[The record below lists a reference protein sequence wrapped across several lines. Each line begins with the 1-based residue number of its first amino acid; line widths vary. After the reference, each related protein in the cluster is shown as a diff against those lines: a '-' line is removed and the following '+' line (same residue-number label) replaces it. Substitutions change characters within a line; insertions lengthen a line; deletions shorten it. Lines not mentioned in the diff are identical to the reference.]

1 MRTATPWWLAWAH
14 LGALVVLFV
23 AQRFLD
29 PWPTLAL
36 AGTVAAVVVVAAV
49 IALRVVAVVR
59 TKDNRRRVERTHLLA
74 AAGTALAIV
83 LYVLGTKA
91 GMDLAGQGDL
101 AATGAHRWRTA
112 CFALSAIAAV
122 ASIVPILMIEVTLGV
137 ARRDTFDLAPAG
149 DDDAVEYRRVREVG
163 LSGLTVALAAAL
175 LMTTCSVAR
184 QRNMRA
190 DVSYFKTS
198 QPGDSTRAI
207 LTNTSDPI
215 TVLLFFPKVNEVR
228 EEVRAYFDALAG
240 ATGRVTV
247 EEHDLVVSRALAETH
262 KVSKD
267 GTIVL
272 VRGEGD
278 KQKSE
283 KIEIDTDIDKARR
296 AVKTTSTSR
305 PTLRNLDAAV
315 NASLMK
321 LVRDKRKA
329 YLTVGHGE
337 INDPDSLDPALRA
350 KLPDAKATVIK
361 AMLQAQ
367 NYEVKNLGL
376 IDGLG
381 SDIPEDATMVLV
393 LGPRTPLLD
402 EELASL
408 DRYLE
413 RGGNLLIALDPRSD
427 AVLGPLEARL
437 GVHFDRTP
445 LLDDKNFVAAR
456 GPKWAITNQFS
467 SHASITS
474 LSKAASNEGV
484 LLLESGSLDDV
495 AFGGAADAE
504 KPKRTYVIRSMQQSF
519 RDLDG
524 NSAFTE
530 GTEKRDRHNV
540 AAAIEGPSLA
550 GAAEGDPAAGFR
562 AMVFADLDL
571 FVDRPVQ
578 QGGQVFLETW
588 GGPMPSDAIKW
599 VGGEEIF
606 SGEITSENDV
616 EINQSKRQDS
626 WWFLLTILGGPAIV
640 LGVGLV
646 TTRRRRPKTKKPAAA
661 TKETSR

>member
-1 MRTATPWWLAWAH
+1 MAMRTATPWWLAWAH
-14 LGALVVLFV
+14 LGALLILFV

-29 PWPTLAL
+29 PWPTMRSAL
-36 AGTVAAVVVVAAV
+36 TVAAVVVVAAV
-49 IALRVVAVVR
+49 VALRVVAVVR

-74 AAGTALAIV
+74 AAGTVVAIL
-83 LYVLGTKA
+83 LYLLGTKW
-91 GMDLAGQGDL
+91 GMDLAGQGHL
-101 AATGAHRWRTA
+101 ETVGTHRWRTA
-112 CFALSAIAAV
+112 LFALSAAAAIAA
-122 ASIVPILMIEVTLGV
+122 IVPILMIEATLGV
-137 ARRDTFDLAPAG
+137 ARREMFDLAVKK

-163 LSGLTVALAAAL
+163 LSGLTVALAAAM
-175 LMTTCSVAR
+175 LMATCSVAR

-198 QPGDSTRAI
+198 QPGDSTSAI
-207 LTNTSDPI
+207 LKNTSEPI
-215 TVLLFFPKVNEVR
+215 RVLLFFPSVNEVK
-228 EEVRAYFDALAG
+228 EEVRAYFNALAS
-240 ATGRVTV
+240 ATGRVTI
-247 EEHDLVVSRALAETH
+247 EEHDLVRDRKVAEEN
-262 KVSKD
+262 KVTKEGS
-267 GTIVL
+267 IVL
-272 VRGEGD
+272 VRGEGE

-296 AVKTTSTSR
+296 PVKTTSTSR

-321 LVRDKRKA
+321 LIREKRKA

-337 INDPDSLDPALRA
+337 INDPESLDPQLRS

-367 NYEVKNLGL
+367 NYEVKNIGL
-376 IDGLG
+376 MDGLG
-381 SDIPEDATMVLV
+381 SEIPEDATMVLV
-393 LGPRTPLLD
+393 LGPRTPLLE
-402 EELASL
+402 EELGAL

-413 RGGNLLIALDPRSD
+413 RGGSVLIALDPRSD
-427 AVLGPLEARL
+427 AFLGPLEGRL
-437 GVHFDRTP
+437 GVHFDKTSII
-445 LLDDKNFVAAR
+445 DDKNYVAQR
-456 GPKWAITNQFS
+456 GPRWAITNQFS

-484 LLLESGSLDDV
+484 LLLDAGSLDDHE
-495 AFGGAADAE
+495 FGGDPAAE

-524 NSAFTE
+524 NGTFTD
-530 GTEKRDRHNV
+530 GTEKRDRHNI
-540 AAAIEGPSLA
+540 AAAVEGPTL
-550 GAAEGDPAAGFR
+550 PAPDGGEATAGFR

-588 GGPMPSDAIKW
+588 GGQMPSDAIKW

-606 SGEITSENDV
+606 SGDITNENDV
-616 EINQSKRQDS
+616 EIAQSKRQDS
-626 WWFLLTILGGPAIV
+626 WWFLLMIVGAPAIV
-640 LGVGLV
+640 LGAGLL
-646 TTRRRRPKTKKPAAA
+646 TTRRRKRPSTKKEP
-661 TKETSR
+661 TP

>member
-1 MRTATPWWLAWAH
+1 MAMRTATPWWLAWAH
-14 LGALVVLFV
+14 LGALLVLFV

-29 PWPTLAL
+29 PWPSLRSA
-36 AGTVAAVVVVAAV
+36 ATVAAVVVVVAV
-49 IALRVVAVVR
+49 VALRVVAVVR

-74 AAGTALAIV
+74 AAGTAVAIL
-83 LYVLGTKA
+83 LYVLGTKW
-91 GMDLAGQGDL
+91 GMELAGQGDL
-101 AATGAHRWRTA
+101 EATGAHRWRTA
-112 CFALSAIAAV
+112 LHALSAAAAV
-122 ASIVPILMIEVTLGV
+122 ASIVPILMIEATLGL
-137 ARRDTFDLAPAG
+137 ARREMFDLAAAK

-163 LSGLTVALAAAL
+163 LAGLTVALAAAM
-175 LMTTCSVAR
+175 LMSTCSVAR

-198 QPGDSTRAI
+198 QPGDSTKAI

-215 TVLLFFPKVNEVR
+215 RVLLFFPAINEVR
-228 EEVRAYFDALAG
+228 EEVRAYFGELAS
-240 ATGRVTV
+240 ATGRVTI
-247 EEHDLVVSRALAETH
+247 EEHDLVLSRSVAEAH
-262 KVSKD
+262 KVTKEGS
-267 GTIVL
+267 IVL
-272 VRGEGD
+272 VRGEGERE
-278 KQKSE
+278 KSE

-296 AVKTTSTSR
+296 PVKTTSTSR

-337 INDPDSLDPALRA
+337 INDPESLDPAIRA

-367 NYEVKNLGL
+367 NYEVKNIGL
-376 IDGLG
+376 MDGLG
-381 SDIPEDATMVLV
+381 SEIPEDATMVLV
-393 LGPRTPLLD
+393 LGPRTPLLE
-402 EELASL
+402 EELGAL

-413 RGGNLLIALDPRSD
+413 RGGSVLIALDPRSD
-427 AVLGPLEARL
+427 AVLGPLEGRL
-437 GVHFDRTP
+437 GVHFDKTSIV
-445 LLDDKNFVAAR
+445 DDKNFVAAR
-456 GPKWAITNQFS
+456 GPRWAITNQFS

-484 LLLESGSLDDV
+484 LLLDAGSLDDHE
-495 AFGGAADAE
+495 FGGDAAAE

-524 NSAFTE
+524 NGAYTD
-530 GTEKRDRHNV
+530 GEKRDRHNI

-550 GAAEGDPAAGFR
+550 PAAEGAEAGAGFR

-588 GGPMPSDAIKW
+588 GGQMPSDAIKW

-606 SGEITSENDV
+606 SGEITNENDV
-616 EINQSKRQDS
+616 EITQSKRQDS
-626 WWFLLTILGGPAIV
+626 WWFLLTMIGGPAIV
-640 LGVGLV
+640 LGAGLL
-646 TTRRRRPKTKKPAAA
+646 TTRRRRRPT
-661 TKETSR
+661 TRKETSR